1 MGRDNFPTLRRLI
14 NNVNR
19 FNSAFRGQS
28 YENVVTALNRYYS
41 QRAGFT
47 FNPATPITTAALHNE
62 IRANSRITSGLFEA
76 DMMLTMAQLN
86 QIISN
91 RRRRKVT
98 SDLGKRWTTTIA
110 YRFGDTDGTWQNTI
124 RAALRLYQTNTC
136 IRFWENGNA
145 GDFLIFNKGDGCYS
159 GVGKLGGQQEISLG
173 SGCETLGI
181 AAHEIGH
188 SLGLYHEQ
196 SRPERDT
203 YIRVNFQNIA
213 SGYTGS
219 FDKRSPALS
228 QSLGIPYDYGSVMH
242 YAINSFSKSFGS
254 DTITPLRSQF
264 SYTIGN
270 RVEPAFYDYKAVNL
284 MYCSRS
290 CGASLPCQNE
300 GYTNPST
307 CNSFGVFK

>member
-47 FNPATPITTAALHNE
+47 FV
-62 IRANSRITSGLFEA
+62 SF
-76 DMMLTMAQLN
+76 
-86 QIISN
+86 
-91 RRRRKVT
+91 
-98 SDLGKRWTTTIA
+98 
-110 YRFGDTDGTWQNTI
+110 
-124 RAALRLYQTNTC
+124 
-136 IRFWENGNA
+136 RFWENGNA

-284 MYCSRS
+284 MYCST
-290 CGASLPCQNE
+290 QI
-300 GYTNPST
+300 
-307 CNSFGVFK
+307 GVVETS

>member
-91 RRRRKVT
+91 RRRRK
-98 SDLGKRWTTTIA
+98 
-110 YRFGDTDGTWQNTI
+110 
-124 RAALRLYQTNTC
+124 
-136 IRFWENGNA
+136 
-145 GDFLIFNKGDGCYS
+145 
-159 GVGKLGGQQEISLG
+159 
-173 SGCETLGI
+173 LGI

-196 SRPERDT
+196 SRPERDA

-213 SGYTGS
+213 SGYAGS

-254 DTITPLRSQF
+254 DTITPMRSQF

-290 CGASLPCQNE
+290 CGSALPCQNE
-300 GYTNPST
+300 GYTNPNTS
-307 CNSFGVFK
+307 